1 MIKRTENRPIV
12 KYVISVMMAMLFAVS
27 AMGCDKTKP
36 TESPVNYASPE
47 EAINS
52 ENCVF
57 YYYDAVVATQGGD
70 EHTVFELYRYNNK
83 ELVLVKY
90 RKYPG
95 KDLTMD
101 YCIVPASTLDDCMKV
116 VKKYKMGKG
125 KWLKGGDCIVGK
137 EYAVVFIKDG
147 ENVRVTSGC
156 MPDNGV
162 EAFDAVCKVLGE
174 AWKAA

>member
-1 MIKRTENRPIV
+1 MIKRTESRPIV

-27 AMGCDKTKP
+27 AFGCEKTKP
-36 TESPVNYASPE
+36 TESSVNYASPE

-52 ENCVF
+52 ENRVF

-70 EHTVFELYRYNNK
+70 EHFVYELYSYTAD

-95 KDLTMD
+95 EDLTMD

-147 ENVRVTSGC
+147 ENVRVTSEN
-156 MPDNGV
+156 MPDNGI